1 MQELLISKQTLDE
14 MMYNVTVRAA
24 CIIPRDVRK
33 AIEEAERLEE
43 TEVAKGP
50 LRSWLED
57 FKAGEKGNSICPDT
71 GYQIYWVK
79 VGDRIRIEGGMSS
92 LYDAAKQ
99 AVVRATEQGYLRPH
113 LVHPLTGQNLGTN
126 VGFHTPTIHAQFDPA
141 IDRIEIIAVCK
152 GGGGEGPG
160 SYQRNLYE
168 GDGKRGVVK
177 FVLDSFLHSS
187 YSGKCCP
194 PGIIGVGI
202 GGTAETST
210 RLALE
215 AAALRPVG
223 RRHPDPAIA
232 ELEED
237 LLVQLNTLGIGPMG
251 LGGKTSVLDVHIEYA
266 LTHFALLSVAYNTF
280 CAVIRRATV
289 RLEPSGRIEYSDS
302 ADWDYR

>member
-1 MQELLISKQTLDE
+1 MTELRIEKDTLDE
-14 MMYNVTVRAA
+14 MMYQVTVRAA
-24 CIIPRDVRK
+24 CIIPRDVRR

-50 LRSWLED
+50 LRSWLDD
-57 FKAGEKGNSICPDT
+57 FKAGERGNSICPDT

-79 VGDRIRIEGGMSS
+79 LGESIKIEGGMSS
-92 LYDAAKQ
+92 LYDAARQ
-99 AVVRATEQGYLRPH
+99 AVARATEKGYLRPH
-113 LVHPLTGQNLGTN
+113 LLHPITRKNPGTNLGYY
-126 VGFHTPTIHAQFDPA
+126 TPTLHIQFDPA
-141 IDRIEIIAVCK
+141 IGYIEIISVCK

-168 GDGKRGVVK
+168 GDGKSGVIK

-187 YSGKCCP
+187 YSGKSCP
-194 PGIIGVGI
+194 PGIVGVGI

-223 RRHPDPAIA
+223 HRHPDPDIA
-232 ELEED
+232 DLEED

-266 LTHFALLSVAYNTF
+266 LSHFALLSVAYNTF
-280 CAVIRRATV
+280 CAVVRRATV
-289 RLEPSGRIEYSDS
+289 RLEPSGRIEYSDV
-302 ADWDYR
+302 ANWDYR